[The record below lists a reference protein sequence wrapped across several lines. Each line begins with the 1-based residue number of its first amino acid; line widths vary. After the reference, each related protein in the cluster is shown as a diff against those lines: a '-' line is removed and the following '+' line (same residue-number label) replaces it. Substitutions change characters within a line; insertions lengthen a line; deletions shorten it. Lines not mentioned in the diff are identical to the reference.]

1 MKAKIWIGLKY
12 LLAVFL
18 LWGGIQHF
26 VNPEMYKAFVP
37 DFLPLEM
44 PIIYASGVLE
54 IVFGLMVFVRKY
66 AYWGMLGIFTLMVIF
81 LPIHVMD
88 IFSDAP
94 AIGSKTAAYVR
105 LPIQLLL
112 IWLTCTISQKLKK

>member
-18 LWGGIQHF
+18 VWGGIQHF
-26 VNPEMYKAFVP
+26 VNPEIYKAFVP
-37 DFLPLEM
+37 DFLPFEM

-54 IVFGLMVFVRKY
+54 IAFGLMVFVKNY
-66 AYWGMLGIFTLMVIF
+66 AYWGMLGIFILMVIF

-88 IFSDAP
+88 IFADAP
-94 AIGSKTAAYVR
+94 AIGSTTAAYIR
-105 LPIQLLL
+105 LLIQLLL
-112 IWLTCTISQKLKK
+112 IWLTWTISQRLKA